1 MSQIASGERLPSDE
15 LKKILL
21 KADVYAFGLLVGEI
35 LTGYIETYLYLGE
48 KKKKKLGMNVR
59 VERVDEG

>member
-1 MSQIASGERLPSDE
+1 MSQSASGERLPSDE

-21 KADVYAFGLLVGEI
+21 KDDVYAFGLLVGEI
-35 LTGYIETYLYLGE
+35 LTEYIEKYLYLGE
-48 KKKKKLGMNVR
+48 KKKQLGMNVR

>member
-21 KADVYAFGLLVGEI
+21 KADVYEFGLLVGEI

-48 KKKKKLGMNVR
+48 KKKQLGMNVR

>member
-15 LKKILL
+15 LKEILL
-21 KADVYAFGLLVGEI
+21 KADVYAFGLLVREI

-48 KKKKKLGMNVR
+48 KKKQLGMNVR

>member
-1 MSQIASGERLPSDE
+1 M
-15 LKKILL
+15 
-21 KADVYAFGLLVGEI
+21 YAFGLLVGEI

-48 KKKKKLGMNVR
+48 KKKQLGMNVR